1 MPDRAQIKNAF
12 CQNDRLPL
20 YLTYHTMTVDTIPQ
34 ELLTNISQMFTMT
47 LFKIG
52 ENPVSLR
59 SIVELIVLF
68 MAILI
73 VARSFTNF
81 LKERLL
87 VKLGID
93 EGNREAIAVILRY
106 LIVALGVIFAIQ
118 SIGVNLASLA
128 VVAGGLGVGI
138 GFGIQDLTTNFVS
151 GLTLLLD
158 RPVKV
163 GDFVELE
170 GLMGIVKKITIRSTI
185 VQTTDDS
192 SVIVPNSTIISN
204 KIVNWSYESSLLCL
218 RLSIEVAEN
227 SDPLLVTETLL
238 NIAYAEA
245 GVLYEP
251 TPKVLFVEF
260 GEDSFKFELLVWTD
274 KPVERE
280 FIKSSL
286 NFAIQYNFRQQGI
299 DFPFNDRDLYLR
311 NPEVLLSLFD
321 PNKTAISTAE
331 TLPKNDRKSPVSVG
345 EEVKTQLSLSS
356 LLRKVEYFEHL
367 TDLELRQL
375 IEVGYRQRL
384 QPQEFLFHENDPGD
398 AFYLILSGSVE
409 VFVEAIDK
417 HLNYLSV
424 GQFLGELSLML
435 GIPRTASVRALEE
448 TILFGINKEGFQKVL
463 TERPDLYEQII
474 EEIVKHKEELSE
486 RQQLL
491 REMQLVEASEEDDDE
506 NPVEWVRKRLK
517 DLFGVEAKDG

>member
-1 MPDRAQIKNAF
+1 
-12 CQNDRLPL
+12 
-20 YLTYHTMTVDTIPQ
+20 MTVNTIPQ
-34 ELLTNISQMFTMT
+34 ELLTDISQVFTST

-52 ENPVSLR
+52 DNPVSLR
-59 SIVELIVLF
+59 SLVELIVLF
-68 MAILI
+68 MAAILI
-73 VARSFTNF
+73 ARAFTDF

-87 VKLGID
+87 VRLGID

-106 LIVALGVIFAIQ
+106 LIVALGAIAAIQ
-118 SIGVNLASLA
+118 SIGFNLASLA

-163 GDFVELE
+163 GDFVELD
-170 GLMGIVKKITIRSTI
+170 GLMGIVKKISIRSTI
-185 VQTTDDS
+185 ITTNDDS
-192 SVIVPNSTIISN
+192 SVIVPNSTMISS
-204 KIVNWSYESSLLCL
+204 KVVNWSYDNPLLCL

-238 NIAYAEA
+238 NIAYVEA

-251 TPKVLFVEF
+251 HPKVLFVEF
-260 GEDSFKFELLVWTD
+260 GDDSFKFELLVWTD
-274 KPVERE
+274 RPTERE
-280 FIKSSL
+280 VIKSSL
-286 NFAIQYNFRQQGI
+286 NFAIEYNFRQQGI
-299 DFPFNDRDLYLR
+299 DFPFNDREIYVK
-311 NPEVLLSLFD
+311 NPEVLLSLLHK
-321 PNKTAISTAE
+321 NETATEATEKASQNSQ
-331 TLPKNDRKSPVSVG
+331 KNPICADEIKKRS
-345 EEVKTQLSLSS
+345 SLSC
-356 LLRKVEYFEHL
+356 LLREVEYFETL

-384 QPQEFLFHENDPGD
+384 RPQEFLFRENDPGD

-417 HLNYLSV
+417 HLNNLGT

-448 TILFGINKEGFQKVL
+448 TILFAINKEGFQKVL
-463 TERPDLYEQII
+463 TERPDLSEQII
-474 EEIVKHKEELSE
+474 QEIVKHKEELSE
-486 RQQLL
+486 RQQQLI
-491 REMQLVEASEEDDDE
+491 EMELVDAAEDDE

-517 DLFGVEAKDG
+517 YLFSI

>member
-1 MPDRAQIKNAF
+1 
-12 CQNDRLPL
+12 
-20 YLTYHTMTVDTIPQ
+20 MTVNTIPQ
-34 ELLTNISQMFTMT
+34 ELLTDISQVFTST

-52 ENPVSLR
+52 DNPVSLR
-59 SIVELIVLF
+59 SLVELIVLF
-68 MAILI
+68 MGVLVISRA
-73 VARSFTNF
+73 FTDF

-87 VKLGID
+87 VRLGID

-106 LIVALGVIFAIQ
+106 LIVALGVVAAIQ
-118 SIGVNLASLA
+118 SIGFNLASLA

-151 GLTLLLD
+151 GLTLLFD

-170 GLMGIVKKITIRSTI
+170 GLMGIVKKISIRSTI
-185 VQTTDDS
+185 ITTNDDS
-192 SVIVPNSTIISN
+192 SVIVPNSTMISS
-204 KIVNWSYESSLLCL
+204 KVVNWSYDNPLLCL

-227 SDPLLVTETLL
+227 SNPLLVTETLL

-251 TPKVLFVEF
+251 HPKVLFVEF
-260 GEDSFKFELLVWTD
+260 GDDSFKFELLVWTD
-274 KPVERE
+274 RPTERE
-280 FIKSSL
+280 VIKSSL
-286 NFAIQYNFRQQGI
+286 NFAIEYNFRQQGI
-299 DFPFNDRDLYLR
+299 DFPFNDREIYLK
-311 NPEVLLSLFD
+311 NPEVLLSLF
-321 PNKTAISTAE
+321 NKNETAPDAADQASE
-331 TLPKNDRKSPVSVG
+331 NRKKMPICADEIKKRS
-345 EEVKTQLSLSS
+345 SLSC
-356 LLRKVEYFEHL
+356 LLREVEYFETL

-384 QPQEFLFHENDPGD
+384 RPQEFLFRENDPGD

-417 HLNYLSV
+417 HLNNLGT

-448 TILFGINKEGFQKVL
+448 TILFAINKEGFQKVL
-463 TERPDLYEQII
+463 TERPDLSEQII
-474 EEIVKHKEELSE
+474 QEIVKHKEELSE
-486 RQQLL
+486 RQQQL
-491 REMQLVEASEEDDDE
+491 RAMEWVDGAEDDE

-517 DLFGVEAKDG
+517 YLFSI

>member
-1 MPDRAQIKNAF
+1 MN
-12 CQNDRLPL
+12 
-20 YLTYHTMTVDTIPQ
+20 TIPQ
-34 ELLTNISQMFTMT
+34 ELLTDISQVFTST

-52 ENPVSLR
+52 DNPVSLR
-59 SIVELIVLF
+59 SLVELIVLF
-68 MAILI
+68 MAVLVIS
-73 VARSFTNF
+73 RSFTDF

-87 VKLGID
+87 VRLGID
-93 EGNREAIAVILRY
+93 EGNREAIAVIMRY
-106 LIVALGVIFAIQ
+106 LIVALGVVGAIQ
-118 SIGVNLASLA
+118 SIGFNLASLA

-170 GLMGIVKKITIRSTI
+170 GLMGIVKKISIRSTI
-185 VQTTDDS
+185 IKTNDDS
-192 SVIVPNSTIISN
+192 SVIVPNSNMISN
-204 KIVNWSYESSLLCL
+204 KIVNWSYENPLLCL

-251 TPKVLFVEF
+251 NPKVLFVEF
-260 GEDSFKFELLVWTD
+260 GDDCFKFELLVWTNR
-274 KPVERE
+274 PTERE
-280 FIKSSL
+280 VIKSSL
-286 NFAIQYNFRQQGI
+286 NFAIEYNFRQQGI
-299 DFPFNDRDLYLR
+299 DFPFNNREIYLK
-311 NPEVLLSLFD
+311 NPEVLLSLFKQ
-321 PNKTAISTAE
+321 NESANEMTQSSSE
-331 TLPKNDRKSPVSVG
+331 NNPKMLVSVDG
-345 EEVKTQLSLSS
+345 IKKRLPLSC
-356 LLRKVEYFEHL
+356 LLRKVTYFENL

-384 QPQEFLFHENDPGD
+384 RSEEFLFRENDPGD

-417 HLNYLSV
+417 HLNNLGT

-448 TILFGINKEGFQKVL
+448 TILFAINKEGFQKVL
-463 TERPDLYEQII
+463 TERPDLSEQII
-474 EEIVKHKEELSE
+474 QEIVKHKEELSE
-486 RQQLL
+486 RQQQL
-491 REMQLVEASEEDDDE
+491 REMELVDAAEDDE
-506 NPVEWVRKRLK
+506 TPVDWVRKRLK
-517 DLFGVEAKDG
+517 ILFSV

>member
-1 MPDRAQIKNAF
+1 
-12 CQNDRLPL
+12 
-20 YLTYHTMTVDTIPQ
+20 MTVDTIPQ
-34 ELLTNISQMFTMT
+34 ELLTNISQVFTST

-52 ENPVSLR
+52 DNPVSLR
-59 SIVELIVLF
+59 SLVELIVLF
-68 MAILI
+68 MAVLVISR
-73 VARSFTNF
+73 AFTDF

-87 VKLGID
+87 VRLGID

-106 LIVALGVIFAIQ
+106 LIVALGVVTAIQ
-118 SIGVNLASLA
+118 SIGFNLASLA

-170 GLMGIVKKITIRSTI
+170 GLMGIVKKISIRSTI
-185 VQTTDDS
+185 ITTNDDS
-192 SVIVPNSTIISN
+192 SVIVPNSTMISN
-204 KIVNWSYESSLLCL
+204 KIVNWSYENPLLCL

-251 TPKVLFVEF
+251 NPKVLFVEF
-260 GEDSFKFELLVWTD
+260 GDDSFKFELLVWTD
-274 KPVERE
+274 KPTERE
-280 FIKSSL
+280 VIKSSL
-286 NFAIQYNFRQQGI
+286 NFAIEYNFRQQGI
-299 DFPFNDRDLYLR
+299 DFPFNDREIYLK
-311 NPEVLLSLFD
+311 NPEVLLSLF
-321 PNKTAISTAE
+321 NKNETATEATEKASHNGQ
-331 TLPKNDRKSPVSVG
+331 KNTIFPADEIK
-345 EEVKTQLSLSS
+345 KLSS
-356 LLRKVEYFEHL
+356 LSCLLREVEYFETL

-384 QPQEFLFHENDPGD
+384 RPQEFLFHENDPGD

-417 HLNYLSV
+417 HLNNLGT

-448 TILFGINKEGFQKVL
+448 TILFAINKEGFQKVL
-463 TERPDLYEQII
+463 TERPDLSEQII
-474 EEIVKHKEELSE
+474 QEIVKHKEELSE
-486 RQQLL
+486 RQQIL
-491 REMQLVEASEEDDDE
+491 REMELVDAAEDDE

-517 DLFGVEAKDG
+517 KLFSI

>member
-1 MPDRAQIKNAF
+1 MAVLVISRA
-12 CQNDRLPL
+12 
-20 YLTYHTMTVDTIPQ
+20 
-34 ELLTNISQMFTMT
+34 FTD
-47 LFKIG
+47 
-52 ENPVSLR
+52 
-59 SIVELIVLF
+59 
-68 MAILI
+68 
-73 VARSFTNF
+73 F

-87 VKLGID
+87 VRLGID

-106 LIVALGVIFAIQ
+106 LIVALGVVTAIQ
-118 SIGVNLASLA
+118 SIGFNLASLA

-170 GLMGIVKKITIRSTI
+170 GLMGIVKKISIRSTI
-185 VQTTDDS
+185 ITTNDDS
-192 SVIVPNSTIISN
+192 SVIVPNSTMISN
-204 KIVNWSYESSLLCL
+204 KIVNWSYENPLLCL

-238 NIAYAEA
+238 NIAYTEA

-251 TPKVLFVEF
+251 NPKVLFVEF
-260 GEDSFKFELLVWTD
+260 GDDSFKFELLVWTD
-274 KPVERE
+274 KPTERE
-280 FIKSSL
+280 VIKSSL
-286 NFAIQYNFRQQGI
+286 NFAIEYNFRQQGI
-299 DFPFNDRDLYLR
+299 DFPFNDREIYLK
-311 NPEVLLSLFD
+311 NPEVLLSLF
-321 PNKTAISTAE
+321 NKNETANEATEKASHNGQKNPICPGE
-331 TLPKNDRKSPVSVG
+331 TKK
-345 EEVKTQLSLSS
+345 LSS
-356 LLRKVEYFEHL
+356 LSCLLREVQYFETL

-384 QPQEFLFHENDPGD
+384 RPQEFLFRENDPGD

-417 HLNYLSV
+417 HLNNLGA

-448 TILFGINKEGFQKVL
+448 TILFAINKEGFQKVL
-463 TERPDLYEQII
+463 TERPDLSEQII
-474 EEIVKHKEELSE
+474 QEIVKHKEELSE
-486 RQQLL
+486 RQQIL
-491 REMQLVEASEEDDDE
+491 REMELGEAAAEDDE
-506 NPVEWVRKRLK
+506 NPVEWVRQRLK
-517 DLFGVEAKDG
+517 KLFNV

>member
-1 MPDRAQIKNAF
+1 MN
-12 CQNDRLPL
+12 
-20 YLTYHTMTVDTIPQ
+20 TIPE
-34 ELLTNISQMFTMT
+34 ELLTEISQVFTAT

-52 ENPVSLR
+52 ENYVSLR
-59 SIVELIVLF
+59 SILELIVAF
-68 MAILI
+68 ML
-73 VARSFTNF
+73 V
-81 LKERLL
+81 LL
-87 VKLGID
+87 VSRYLTKFIKKTLLLRLEID
-93 EGNREAIAVILRY
+93 EGNREAIAVILNY
-106 LIVALGVIFAIQ
+106 LIVAFGAIIAIQ
-118 SIGVNLASLA
+118 EIGFNLASFA

-170 GLMGIVKKITIRSTI
+170 GLMGIVKKISIRSTI
-185 VQTTDDS
+185 IKTNDDS
-192 SVIVPNSTIISN
+192 SVIVPNSNMISN
-204 KIVNWSYESSLLCL
+204 KIVNWSYQNPLLCL

-251 TPKVLFVEF
+251 NPKVLFVEF
-260 GEDSFKFELLVWTD
+260 GDDSFKFELLVWTD
-274 KPVERE
+274 RPTERE
-280 FIKSSL
+280 VIKSSL
-286 NFAIQYNFRQQGI
+286 NFAIEYNFRQQGI
-299 DFPFNDRDLYLR
+299 DFPFNDREIYLK
-311 NPEVLLSLFD
+311 NPEVLLSLLNQ
-321 PNKTAISTAE
+321 NKTAIDTS
-331 TLPKNDRKSPVSVG
+331 KSSD
-345 EEVKTQLSLSS
+345 ENSNKTPLSASEIKQRSSLSC
-356 LLRKVEYFEHL
+356 LLREVEYFKNL

-384 QPQEFLFHENDPGD
+384 RSQEFLFRENDPGD

-417 HLNYLSV
+417 HLNNLGT

-448 TILFGINKEGFQKVL
+448 TILFAINKEGFQKVL
-463 TERPDLYEQII
+463 TERPDLSEQII
-474 EEIVKHKEELSE
+474 QELVKHKEELSD
-486 RQQLL
+486 RQQQL
-491 REMQLVEASEEDDDE
+491 REMELLDATEEDD
-506 NPVEWVRKRLK
+506 NPVDWVRKRLK
-517 DLFGVEAKDG
+517 NLFNVGT